1 MGLSIHQRFFA
12 GFVAALAGG
21 ALVGALASAGLGEG
35 GTAAAAGILGV
46 LLASGILAAH
56 RLAGRISAPL
66 RRLEEAMHRV
76 AEGDFSAAAPGPTH
90 DAEIA
95 SLAASF
101 TQMRDRLKDAMISLE
116 LAVENLHD
124 KQEQL
129 VEVEKLASLGRVA
142 AGVAHEMNNP
152 LAVINEKAGLLQDY
166 LAVSGEF
173 SNRERFG
180 TLLGGI
186 VDSVRRC
193 RAITHRLLGFARRTE
208 VTVEPI
214 DLNAEV
220 RRVCEYLE
228 GDRAEKEARL
238 EPLLAAG
245 LPPAHTDRIEF
256 EQVLVNIV
264 KNAIDAVPRR
274 GRVAITTRAK
284 NQRWLQVVVADN
296 GPGIPADQLRR
307 LFEPFFTTKEKGK
320 GTGLGLFVSRG
331 IMKKLGGRILVESA
345 VGVGT
350 NFTLELPVR
359 HVASE
364 IQGGE

>member
-1 MGLSIHQRFFA
+1 MLSIHQRFFA

-21 ALVGALASAGLGEG
+21 ALVGALAFAGLGEG

-46 LLASGILAAH
+46 LLAAGIAAAH

-66 RRLEEAMHRV
+66 RKLEEAMHLV
-76 AEGDFSAAAPGPTH
+76 AEGDFSASAPGPTH

-101 TQMRDRLKDAMISLE
+101 TRMRDRLKDTMISLE

-142 AGVAHEMNNP
+142 AGVAHEINNP
-152 LAVINEKAGLLQDY
+152 LAVINEKAGLLQDF

-173 SNRERFG
+173 RNRERFG
-180 TLLGGI
+180 PLLEGI
-186 VDSVRRC
+186 LDSVRRC

-208 VTVEPI
+208 VTVEPV

-228 GDRAEKEARL
+228 GDRAEKEVRL
-238 EPLLAAG
+238 EPVLSEG
-245 LPPAHTDRIEF
+245 LPLVHTDRIEF

-264 KNAIDAVPRR
+264 KNAIDAVPRG
-274 GRVAITTRAK
+274 GRIRIATRAK

-307 LFEPFFTTKEKGK
+307 LFEPFFTTKEKGR
-320 GTGLGLFVSRG
+320 GTGLGLAAVYGTVRSHHGVIRVRSEPDRG
-331 IMKKLGGRILVESA
+331 TAFDLFLPALGTGA
-345 VGVGT
+345 G
-350 NFTLELPVR
+350 
-359 HVASE
+359 AA
-364 IQGGE
+364 

>member
-1 MGLSIHQRFFA
+1 VLSIHQRFFA

-21 ALVGALASAGLGEG
+21 ALVGAIASAGLGQAG
-35 GTAAAAGILGV
+35 ASAAAGVLGV
-46 LLASGILAAH
+46 LLAAGILAAH
-56 RLAGRISAPL
+56 RLARRISAPL
-66 RRLEEAMHRV
+66 RQLEEAMHRV

-101 TQMRDRLKDAMISLE
+101 TQMRDRLKDTMISLE

-142 AGVAHEMNNP
+142 AGVAHEINNP
-152 LAVINEKAGLLQDY
+152 LAVINEKAGLLQDF
-166 LAVSGEF
+166 LEVSGEF
-173 SNRERFG
+173 KNRERFG
-180 TLLGGI
+180 ALLAGI
-186 VDSVRRC
+186 TDSVKRC
-193 RAITHRLLGFARRTE
+193 RTITHRLLGFARRAE
-208 VTVEPI
+208 ITVEPI

-220 RRVCEYLE
+220 RRVREYLE
-228 GDRAEKEARL
+228 GDVAAKEVRVELDLAE
-238 EPLLAAG
+238 G
-245 LPPAHTDRIEF
+245 LPIAHTDRIEF
-256 EQVLVNIV
+256 EQVLVNII
-264 KNAIDAVPRR
+264 KNAIDAVPAG
-274 GRVAITTRAK
+274 GRIGVTTHAK
-284 NQRWLQVVVADN
+284 NQRWLQVVIADD
-296 GPGIPADQLRR
+296 GPGIPPEQIKR

-345 VGVGT
+345 VGIGT

-359 HVASE
+359 HVAQE
-364 IQGGE
+364 ISGE

>member
-1 MGLSIHQRFFA
+1 VVLSIHQRFFV

-21 ALVGALASAGLGEG
+21 ALVGALAFAGPGEG
-35 GTAAAAGILGV
+35 GIAAAAGILGV
-46 LLASGILAAH
+46 LLAAGIVAAH
-56 RLAGRISAPL
+56 RLARRISAPL
-66 RRLEEAMHRV
+66 RQLEEAMHRV
-76 AEGDFSAAAPGPTH
+76 AEGDFGVAAPGPTH

-101 TQMRDRLKDAMISLE
+101 TQMRDRLKDTMISLE

-142 AGVAHEMNNP
+142 AGVAHEINNP
-152 LAVINEKAGLLQDY
+152 LAVINEKAGLLQDF
-166 LAVSGEF
+166 LAISGEF
-173 SNRERFG
+173 RNRERFG
-180 TLLGGI
+180 PLLEGI
-186 VDSVRRC
+186 ADSVKRC

-208 VTVEPI
+208 VTVEPV

-228 GDRAEKEARL
+228 GDRAEKAVRL
-238 EPLLAAG
+238 EPILAEG
-245 LPPAHTDRIEF
+245 LPLAHTDRIEF

-264 KNAIDAVPRR
+264 KNAIDAVPRG
-274 GRVAITTRAK
+274 GRIGITTRAK

-296 GPGIPADQLRR
+296 GPGIPPEQLKR

-345 VGVGT
+345 VGIGT

-359 HVASE
+359 HVAQELS
-364 IQGGE
+364 GE